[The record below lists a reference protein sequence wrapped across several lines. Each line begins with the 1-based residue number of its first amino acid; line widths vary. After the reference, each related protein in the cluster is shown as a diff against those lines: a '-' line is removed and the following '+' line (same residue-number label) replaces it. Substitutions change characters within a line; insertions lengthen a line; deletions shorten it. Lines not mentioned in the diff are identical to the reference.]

1 MKRFTYPGFIIA
13 LVFGVLFLI
22 ISSEKRIRVHME
34 IGNLCNTGVGAVCF
48 NYLFCWQAKKYI
60 WKYFSFKSTVQNS
73 EWFESGK

>member
-1 MKRFTYPGFIIA
+1 
-13 LVFGVLFLI
+13 
-22 ISSEKRIRVHME
+22 ME

-73 EWFESGK
+73 EWFESGE